1 MKKYWINVEKT
12 KSLIYNTKTSRN
24 NKESRRKIERKEKF
38 IHGECFNVNVFSNL
52 NKNIRLGI

>member
-1 MKKYWINVEKT
+1 ME
-12 KSLIYNTKTSRN
+12 TSKN